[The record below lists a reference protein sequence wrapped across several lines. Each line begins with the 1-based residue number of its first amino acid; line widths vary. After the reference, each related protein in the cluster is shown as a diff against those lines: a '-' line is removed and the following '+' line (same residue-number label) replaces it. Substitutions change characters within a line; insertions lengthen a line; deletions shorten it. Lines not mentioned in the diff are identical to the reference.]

1 MNPERL
7 KNVGIGIVFLLMQV
21 MLFRHLKIY
30 QIQPDLILIFLV
42 WYMVRKNRTAA
53 IFMAAGLGFLQD
65 ALLDL
70 WGLNMFSKT
79 LLIFVGYNL
88 IPQGAKKRLLV
99 GQVFLIIAIASLLHN
114 LIFLGLNALIENY
127 SAEIFFWRHLLGS
140 SMYTA
145 VVASFIQLFRTK

>member
-7 KNVGIGIVFLLMQV
+7 KNVGIGLVFLLMQV

-30 QIQPDLILIFLV
+30 QVQPDLILIFLV
-42 WYMVRKNRTAA
+42 WYMARKNRTAA
-53 IFMAAGLGFLQD
+53 LFMAAGLGFLQD

-70 WGLNMFSKT
+70 WGLHMFTKT
-79 LLIFVGYNL
+79 LLVFIGYNF

-127 SAEIFFWRHLLGS
+127 SGEIFFWRQLLGS
-140 SMYTA
+140 SLYTA
-145 VVASFIQLFRTK
+145 VVASFIQLFRTR